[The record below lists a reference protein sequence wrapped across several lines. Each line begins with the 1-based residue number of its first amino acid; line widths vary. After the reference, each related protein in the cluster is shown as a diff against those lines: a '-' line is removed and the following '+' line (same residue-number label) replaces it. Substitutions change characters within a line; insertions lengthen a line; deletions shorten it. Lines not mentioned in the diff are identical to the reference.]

1 MNDVLLALRNRGLA
15 TLMLGHFTVDSYIGL
30 IPVLYPLLI
39 HRFHTDL
46 ATVGLVSLAY
56 GGTASL
62 SQPLFGV
69 LADRFGT
76 RLTGLALV
84 WTAGTFAV
92 VGFVPSFW
100 LLLVVAA
107 ISGLGSGA
115 FHPFGALTVRRLLP
129 HRGANT
135 AMSVYVTG
143 GTIGV
148 AAGPLIG
155 VLVLGALGT
164 HGTVAMVPLGLA
176 IAVYLLLAMRTD
188 GGVPSS
194 SSGTPPLRSIP
205 LIPLAATVA
214 TMASRNWTVMT
225 LQAYTPTWYHLLGYP
240 PWFYGPLATTLVLAS
255 ALGTVGCGA
264 LADRHG
270 RKAVILASLALSV
283 PAVWLFVAA
292 PGPLGFLWAVLV
304 GGLAASTAP
313 LTLMMAQELMR
324 GRAGL
329 ATGLILGPAFVTGAI
344 RVPVTG
350 VLADHLGLR
359 TALTLQVAVVAATIP
374 VALRLPGERFLR
386 GLQPAGDA
394 RGEGAPVPEPPR
406 A

>member
-1 MNDVLLALRNRGLA
+1 
-15 TLMLGHFTVDSYIGL
+15 MLGHFTVDSYIGL

-100 LLLVVAA
+100 LLVVVAA
-107 ISGLGSGA
+107 VSGLGSGA
-115 FHPFGALTVRRLLP
+115 FHPFGALTVRGLLP
-129 HRGANT
+129 RRGANT

-148 AAGPLIG
+148 ATGPLAG
-155 VLVLGALGT
+155 VLVLGAFGT
-164 HGTVAMVPLGLA
+164 HGTAAMAPLGLA
-176 IAVYLLLAMRTD
+176 IAAYLLLAMRTE
-188 GGVPSS
+188 GGFSPVP
-194 SSGTPPLRSIP
+194 GGAPAPLGSIP
-205 LIPLAATVA
+205 LVPLAATVA

-225 LQAYTPTWYHLLGYP
+225 LQAFTPTWYHLLGYP

-292 PGPLGFLWAVLV
+292 PGPQGFLWAVLV

-313 LTLMMAQELMR
+313 LTLMIAQELMR

-344 RVPVTG
+344 GVPVTG
-350 VLADHLGLR
+350 ALADHLGLR
-359 TALTLQVAVVAATIP
+359 AALMLQVAVVAATIP
-374 VALRLPGERFLR
+374 IALRLPGERFLR
-386 GLQPAGDA
+386 GLRPASELD
-394 RGEGAPVPEPPR
+394 PPR

>member
-1 MNDVLLALRNRGLA
+1 MSDVLLALRNRGLV
-15 TLMLGHFTVDSYIGL
+15 TLMLGHFTVDNYVGL
-30 IPVLYPLLI
+30 IPVLYPFLI
-39 HRFHTDL
+39 HRFHVDL

-62 SQPLFGV
+62 SQPFFGV

-84 WTAGTFAV
+84 WTASTFAL
-92 VGFVPSFW
+92 VGLVPTFW
-100 LLLVVAA
+100 LLVAMAA

-115 FHPFGALTVRRLLP
+115 FHPFGAMTVRGLLP
-129 HRGANT
+129 RRGANT

-143 GTIGV
+143 GTVGV
-148 AAGPLIG
+148 AVGPLIG
-155 VLVLGALGT
+155 VLVLGAFGDRGT
-164 HGTVAMVPLGLA
+164 AAVAPLGLA
-176 IAVYLLLAMRTD
+176 IAVYLLLAMRP
-188 GGVPSS
+188 GRGLPHGSS
-194 SSGTPPLRSIP
+194 PAVPLRSIP
-205 LIPLAATVA
+205 LLPLAATVA

-264 LADRHG
+264 IADRHG
-270 RKAVILASLALSV
+270 RKAVILASLVLSV
-283 PAVWLFVAA
+283 PAVWLFVAI
-292 PGPLGFLWAVLV
+292 PGPLGFLWAILV

-329 ATGLILGPAFVTGAI
+329 ATGLILGPAFVTGAVG
-344 RVPVTG
+344 VPVTG
-350 VLADHLGLR
+350 ALADRLGLGM
-359 TALTLQVAVVAATIP
+359 ALMLQVAVVAATIP
-374 VALRLPGERFLR
+374 IALRLPGERFLR
-386 GLQPAGDA
+386 ELQAAAGVRDDPAL
-394 RGEGAPVPEPPR
+394 VPDPPR
-406 A
+406 P